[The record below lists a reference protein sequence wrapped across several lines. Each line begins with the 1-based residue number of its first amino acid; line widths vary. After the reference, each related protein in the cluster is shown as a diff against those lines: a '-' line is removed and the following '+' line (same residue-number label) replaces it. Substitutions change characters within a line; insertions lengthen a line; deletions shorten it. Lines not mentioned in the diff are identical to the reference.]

1 MKENR
6 EKLYKKIG
14 NTPVA
19 SLPGGVTGY
28 YIEAQKELETTK
40 TSTCTDAGKP
50 GKAGAI
56 KGGII
61 MGLTVQHNMT
71 AMNANRNLG
80 VSNSNLAKSTEKLS
94 SGYKI
99 NRAGDNAAGLAIS
112 EKMRGQIRGLDQASS
127 NAEDGISMIQTA
139 EGALTETHSIL
150 QRMRELSVQA
160 ASDTNTDDDRT
171 QIQNE
176 IDQLTQEVDRIATT
190 TEFNT
195 KKLLD
200 GSRQGS
206 VTEKAG
212 KTSVDSTFANSNV
225 SASITTDG
233 SAKAA
238 FTDVI
243 RVEITKDFTEGQ
255 STKSSSK
262 LSDSMID
269 KINSLVTGNTAVTLD
284 PVLQETT
291 GVSITGG
298 GATTN
303 STEEN
308 IKAAITATKT
318 QLNALEKTAST
329 SSAAVSSN
337 EDTVDKMV
345 DNIMKLAEASKSDT
359 GETILKSGVTK
370 DDLKAA
376 INKYVDALVS
386 DGVAAGAGS
395 SNDITAAKT
404 ELTNLFN
411 SGTSAKAKAG
421 VAAAELAPAYTT
433 ATGTAQAAA
442 NFTAVTA
449 NDDLSDV
456 VTDVTGKLDTYV
468 KGIAGVKITDAVNK
482 AKVEQVNDVLDTL
495 TDTELTTAIVDYK
508 KAVSDQTAGAAGATD
523 ERKAELQAKVD
534 STKATLDKLNTDK
547 SVLSITDLFGN
558 GEDPSSFKISDA
570 VDKNNEL
577 TITMKNK
584 EGEDTTITIK
594 NADKLKAGDVITV
607 TSEEMV
613 ESKQAATGKEA
624 FRLQVGANAGQEVA
638 LGINSM
644 KAKDLNIVQTKDGV
658 EGKALDVTSQASA
671 SLAVNAYDMAIQK
684 VSTERAKMGATQ
696 NRLEHTISN
705 LDTSSENLQSAESSL
720 RDTDMAE
727 EMTKYSKNNILMQ
740 AGQSMLAQ
748 ANQSNQGVLNLLG

>member
-1 MKENR
+1 
-6 EKLYKKIG
+6 
-14 NTPVA
+14 
-19 SLPGGVTGY
+19 
-28 YIEAQKELETTK
+28 
-40 TSTCTDAGKP
+40 
-50 GKAGAI
+50 
-56 KGGII
+56 

-404 ELTNLFN
+404 ELINLFN

>member
-1 MKENR
+1 
-6 EKLYKKIG
+6 
-14 NTPVA
+14 
-19 SLPGGVTGY
+19 
-28 YIEAQKELETTK
+28 
-40 TSTCTDAGKP
+40 
-50 GKAGAI
+50 
-56 KGGII
+56 
-61 MGLTVQHNMT
+61 
-71 AMNANRNLG
+71 
-80 VSNSNLAKSTEKLS
+80 
-94 SGYKI
+94 
-99 NRAGDNAAGLAIS
+99 
-112 EKMRGQIRGLDQASS
+112 MRGQIRGLDQASS

-212 KTSVDSTFANSNV
+212 KTSVDSTFTNSNV

-298 GATTN
+298 GTTTN

>member
-1 MKENR
+1 
-6 EKLYKKIG
+6 
-14 NTPVA
+14 
-19 SLPGGVTGY
+19 
-28 YIEAQKELETTK
+28 
-40 TSTCTDAGKP
+40 
-50 GKAGAI
+50 
-56 KGGII
+56 

-607 TSEEMV
+607 TSEKMV